1 MYISYS
7 LPISDLMVTFLMM
20 PGEIG
25 WAATV
30 YWAAGDVACRF
41 YKFGSIFGLFLS
53 SNILICI
60 SLDRFYAIVWPL
72 SAGKA
77 ARNMKICLWAAW
89 IFSFLSAAPQVCIF
103 FLRYT
108 IRPD

>member
-1 MYISYS
+1 
-7 LPISDLMVTFLMM
+7 MVTFLMM

-53 SNILICI
+53 SNITWHRTLFAEPI
-60 SLDRFYAIVWPL
+60 
-72 SAGKA
+72 
-77 ARNMKICLWAAW
+77 
-89 IFSFLSAAPQVCIF
+89 
-103 FLRYT
+103 
-108 IRPD
+108 